1 MTYQGLV
8 PDMKIVLTNKI
19 SSENVNTKQNVVQK
33 MKIIFFPLRYEIKSS
48 LSRFTNGPAPY
59 I

>member
-33 MKIIFFPLRYEIKSS
+33 MKIIFFSFEV
-48 LSRFTNGPAPY
+48 
-59 I
+59 